1 MAGIVE
7 LLLKHDPDAAS
18 KVIDNQSRQLSLH
31 IACGCYKEQLDVV
44 KTLYDAYPEAIRV
57 RDGQGKLPLDL
68 AREGNMDK
76 IVDFFQTQLVY
87 AQQAQD
93 TTAMHTLDENGWL
106 PLHHA
111 IKDNAPLGSIKL
123 LVKGNPSAIR
133 TADGN
138 LAFPLHIACQFS
150 TVKVVKYLVE
160 LDSRIPVGR
169 LDMNNDSVLHYACR
183 GGNLEVIK
191 YLMGSSTSRVS
202 DTNADNKLPFHLL
215 IESDNEQVRDSLEFT
230 EACFLLLRA
239 HPDTPMIQTTCR
251 KRRRK

>member
-1 MAGIVE
+1 MCVCVFIISCFTLFTAVE
-7 LLLKHDPDAAS
+7 FCVNLSQLISSCNLHPAS
-18 KVIDNQSRQLSLH
+18 QHRNARILYH
-31 IACGCYKEQLDVV
+31 ILGRYRTE
-44 KTLYDAYPEAIRV
+44 
-57 RDGQGKLPLDL
+57 
-68 AREGNMDK
+68 K

-133 TADGN
+133 TVDDN

-150 TVKVVKYLVE
+150 TFKVVKYLVE

-215 IESDNEQVRDSLEFT
+215 IEYENEQVRESPEFNG
-230 EACFLLLRA
+230 
-239 HPDTPMIQTTCR
+239 IS
-251 KRRRK
+251 